1 MCLCCKAKQSST
13 HIVGGG
19 SVVGESEMRE
29 EERDVW
35 EEMMQMDEYDME
47 QFSTLDNSEKTIAIT
62 GDRWWPQK
70 AKREGD
76 EVFCFLCNIFSTT

>member
-1 MCLCCKAKQSST
+1 MGK
-13 HIVGGG
+13 
-19 SVVGESEMRE
+19 SEMRE